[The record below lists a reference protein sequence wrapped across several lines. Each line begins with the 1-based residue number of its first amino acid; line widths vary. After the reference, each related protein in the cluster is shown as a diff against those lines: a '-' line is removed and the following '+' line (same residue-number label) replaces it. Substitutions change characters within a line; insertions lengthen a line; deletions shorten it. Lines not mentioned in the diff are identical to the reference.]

1 MSRLRDNQDSR
12 SRADL
17 LVEIG
22 TEELPPQTLIRLGQ
36 TFGTA
41 LAAELANQGL
51 VENPKINW
59 FATPRRLAARI
70 TGVKR
75 QQPDQISERRGPA
88 LAKAF
93 NDQGEPTSAA
103 SGFARSLGVG
113 VEALERLETE
123 KGAWLV
129 HRSSQH
135 GQSAKALVPG
145 CIENAVNAL
154 PVAKRMRWG
163 DSDVEFVRPVHWL
176 VVLHG
181 KQTIHCRLLNV
192 SSGNLSAGHR
202 FMAKQ
207 PVKITCASSYE
218 IDLKSAGQVIADFSV
233 RRRMISRQIARL
245 ANRAGGVPVVDP
257 GLLDLVTGLVEKPHS
272 LLGSFDVSFVKMPTE
287 VLVSSMRDHQKYFH
301 LVDEQGTLLPCFIA
315 VSNIRSKQ
323 PARVR
328 QGNERVL
335 KARLSDARFFWDE
348 DRRRTLESR
357 VTSLKSVTFH
367 HRLGSLYDKTL
378 RLEILAGQLARH
390 LGQDPSL
397 SSRAARLSKADLVSD
412 MVGEFPNLQ
421 GTMGRHYAD
430 HDGEKRA
437 VSRAIEEHYLPRQ
450 AGDSLPGSGLGR
462 IVSLTD
468 RVDSLVGLFSAG
480 EEPSGDRDP
489 YALRRAALGIIRILI
504 EKRIDLDITTLID
517 MSVDAYQQTD
527 CPIEQEAPMRVSDFL
542 VERYRAL
549 YLAAGF
555 RNDEITA
562 VTQTGATHPLD
573 FDRRLKAVAR
583 FRRLRAA
590 ASLAGANKRI
600 RNILRRVDQDVPLQ
614 FNDSLFEHQA
624 ERDLA
629 AALVRIST
637 AVWPLIERSDYTR
650 ALKQLAGL
658 GEPVDRFFDDVMVM
672 AENPDQRSNRLALLN
687 QLASLFLAIADI
699 SHLQPTD

>member
-1 MSRLRDNQDSR
+1 
-12 SRADL
+12 
-17 LVEIG
+17 
-22 TEELPPQTLIRLGQ
+22 
-36 TFGTA
+36 
-41 LAAELANQGL
+41 
-51 VENPKINW
+51 
-59 FATPRRLAARI
+59 
-70 TGVKR
+70 
-75 QQPDQISERRGPA
+75 
-88 LAKAF
+88 
-93 NDQGEPTSAA
+93 
-103 SGFARSLGVG
+103 
-113 VEALERLETE
+113 
-123 KGAWLV
+123 
-129 HRSSQH
+129 
-135 GQSAKALVPG
+135 
-145 CIENAVNAL
+145 
-154 PVAKRMRWG
+154 
-163 DSDVEFVRPVHWL
+163 
-176 VVLHG
+176 
-181 KQTIHCRLLNV
+181 
-192 SSGNLSAGHR
+192 
-202 FMAKQ
+202 
-207 PVKITCASSYE
+207 
-218 IDLKSAGQVIADFSV
+218 
-233 RRRMISRQIARL
+233 
-245 ANRAGGVPVVDP
+245 
-257 GLLDLVTGLVEKPHS
+257 
-272 LLGSFDVSFVKMPTE
+272 
-287 VLVSSMRDHQKYFH
+287 
-301 LVDEQGTLLPCFIA
+301 
-315 VSNIRSKQ
+315 
-323 PARVR
+323 
-328 QGNERVL
+328 
-335 KARLSDARFFWDE
+335 
-348 DRRRTLESR
+348 
-357 VTSLKSVTFH
+357 
-367 HRLGSLYDKTL
+367 
-378 RLEILAGQLARH
+378 
-390 LGQDPSL
+390 
-397 SSRAARLSKADLVSD
+397 
-412 MVGEFPNLQ
+412 
-421 GTMGRHYAD
+421 
-430 HDGEKRA
+430 
-437 VSRAIEEHYLPRQ
+437 LPRQ

-583 FRRLRAA
+583 FRRMRAA